1 MPVITTRW
9 IKIGWIALLAIFFL
23 VFSTWYGGNGKPL
36 SAEEGAKLIA
46 ELRATYADAPHDDG
60 QLADH
65 LEAMIPHDDGKEFY
79 AVNLEQ
85 LKTGPAAEAADQA
98 YAGMVIPLLF
108 KRAGHPVFASET
120 AGLMLGKYGEEV
132 DRVAVVRYRS
142 LKDLINM
149 AKDPAMVAGSPDKFA
164 SLDHTEVFI
173 TRPIITFMH
182 VRFVLALILIV
193 VAWAGLSLINRL
205 SARHATS
212 EA

>member
-1 MPVITTRW
+1 MTFTTTRS

-23 VFSTWYGGNGKPL
+23 VFSAWYGGNGKPL
-36 SAEEGAKLIA
+36 SAEEGARLIA
-46 ELRATYADAPHDDG
+46 ELRATYADAPHSDG
-60 QLADH
+60 QLPDN
-65 LEAMIPHDDGKEFY
+65 LEAMIAKDDGKEFY

-85 LKTGPAAEAADQA
+85 LKAGDAAQAADRA
-98 YAGMVIPLLF
+98 YGETVIPLLF
-108 KRAGHPVFASET
+108 KRAGHPVFVSDR

-142 LKDLINM
+142 LRDLINM
-149 AKDPAMVAGSPDKFA
+149 AKDPVMVDVSPYKFE

-173 TRPIITFMH
+173 TRPFITFMH

-193 VAWAGLSLINRL
+193 FAWAGLSLIHWL
-205 SARHATS
+205 STRRAPS